1 MRFEL
6 AALEDGGLYSGLLF
20 LLYLNSWDGF
30 LFLGANLL
38 NFFCFSWY
46 GLLLAIRRHG
56 AGKLIS

>member
-6 AALEDGGLYSGLLF
+6 AALEDGGLHSGLLF

-30 LFLGANLL
+30 LFLGASVIFL
-38 NFFCFSWY
+38 FFFSWH